1 MELINDVS
9 SKNRYYR
16 GFWALGAG
24 LAKRWAKSDI
34 KLWSVHEMML
44 KPNRWQK
51 LNEEANVNSII
62 GKENK
67 LAAAEADL
75 VVLTVPFSNQIPS
88 LELIK
93 EELTGKILID
103 VTVPLVPPKVR
114 TVHVP
119 NGGSCAKAAQEFLG
133 DEVKVVSAFQ
143 NVVTH
148 LDDLDHTVDCD
159 VLVCGNDP
167 AAREVV
173 VQLAADAGMK
183 AWHAGVIA
191 NSIVAEAMTS
201 ALIFMNNRYK
211 IDGAGLKITGT
222 PGSAS

>member
-1 MELINDVS
+1 MTSVPKKIGIIGGS
-9 SKNRYYR
+9 
-16 GFWALGAG
+16 GALGAG
-24 LAKRWAKSDI
+24 LAKRWAKSGYQVVVGSRDDA
-34 KLWSVHEMML
+34 KAQLAA
-44 KPNRWQK
+44 QK

-103 VTVPLVPPKVR
+103 VTVPIDPPKDR
-114 TVHVP
+114 TVQVH
-119 NGGSCAKAAQEFLG
+119 NGRSSAKAAKEIVA
-133 DEVKVVSAFQ
+133 DEENVVSAFQ
-143 NVVTH
+143 NVAATH
-148 LDDLDHTVDCD
+148 LDDLDHTIDCD
-159 VLVCGNDP
+159 VLVCGYVT

-173 VQLAADAGMK
+173 VQLAADAVMI

-201 ALIFMNNRYK
+201 TLIFMNNRYK

>member
-1 MELINDVS
+1 MTSVPKKIGIIGGS
-9 SKNRYYR
+9 
-16 GFWALGAG
+16 GALGAG
-24 LAKRWAKSDI
+24 LAKRWAKSGYQVVVGSRDNA
-34 KLWSVHEMML
+34 KAQLAA
-44 KPNRWQK
+44 QK
-51 LNEEANVNSII
+51 LNEEANVNSIV

-67 LAAAEADL
+67 LAASEADL
-75 VVLTVPFSNQIPS
+75 VVLTVPFSNQLPS

-143 NVVTH
+143 NVAATH

-201 ALIFMNNRYK
+201 TLIFMNNRYK

>member
-1 MELINDVS
+1 MTSVPKKIGIIGGS
-9 SKNRYYR
+9 
-16 GFWALGAG
+16 GALGAG
-24 LAKRWAKSDI
+24 LAKRWAKSGYQVVVGSRDNA
-34 KLWSVHEMML
+34 KAQLAA
-44 KPNRWQK
+44 QK
-51 LNEEANVNSII
+51 LNEEANVNSIV

-67 LAAAEADL
+67 LAASEADL

-143 NVVTH
+143 NVAATH
-148 LDDLDHTVDCD
+148 LDDLDHTC
-159 VLVCGNDP
+159 L
-167 AAREVV
+167 
-173 VQLAADAGMK
+173 LY
-183 AWHAGVIA
+183 
-191 NSIVAEAMTS
+191 TS
-201 ALIFMNNRYK
+201 PSPR
-211 IDGAGLKITGT
+211 DRH
-222 PGSAS
+222 